1 MPLSRHVGC
10 VSSTGVITL
19 DHPVG
24 WVVLEH
30 PRCARLLVDR
40 DIDFCCRGAIS
51 LREACKARGI
61 DADELLGELHAIVAG
76 EPAGGLDP
84 RSLST
89 LQLVAHVVDEHHAYL
104 RRTLPLVDLLA
115 ARVVEAHGVRD
126 PRLGELHSTLRALRG
141 FLESHLDHEEVVLF
155 PLLIRGGRNR
165 RLRDELEWMRA
176 EHLQLGDTLR
186 KIRTLAERF
195 VPPPWA
201 CATYAALMAELEAL
215 DRDTLEH
222 VHLENNVLAPRF
234 DAAHTLAPGMQRRRS
249 G

>member
-1 MPLSRHVGC
+1 
-10 VSSTGVITL
+10 
-19 DHPVG
+19 
-24 WVVLEH
+24 
-30 PRCARLLVDR
+30 
-40 DIDFCCRGAIS
+40 
-51 LREACKARGI
+51 
-61 DADELLGELHAIVAG
+61 
-76 EPAGGLDP
+76 
-84 RSLST
+84 
-89 LQLVAHVVDEHHAYL
+89 
-104 RRTLPLVDLLA
+104 
-115 ARVVEAHGVRD
+115 
-126 PRLGELHSTLRALRG
+126 
-141 FLESHLDHEEVVLF
+141 VVLF